1 MEYRA
6 ESRKAGLNAA
16 GFTYGEVS
24 GGREEVCGK
33 MG

>member
-6 ESRKAGLNAA
+6 ESRKAGLDAA

-24 GGREEVCGK
+24 GGRRGS
-33 MG
+33 MW